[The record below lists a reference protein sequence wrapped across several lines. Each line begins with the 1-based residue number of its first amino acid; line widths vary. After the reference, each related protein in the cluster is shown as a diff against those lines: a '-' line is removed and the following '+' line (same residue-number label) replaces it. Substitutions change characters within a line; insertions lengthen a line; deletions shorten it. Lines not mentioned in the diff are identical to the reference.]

1 MRTTICRMG
10 FENTFLASTT
20 ISSWAVLAILPTLGA
35 RQWRVKMA
43 IMAEKTQLSRGI
55 ILMIRT
61 FNRQRKLSMII
72 FTLEFSL
79 LVKSAGHER
88 NNRGCKII
96 IVHTMVANHPHYESW
111 WSLPCVRHWITAVQ
125 KRSPP
130 FLPPKAKDALQMRSC
145 KSGAIIHFLLSRN
158 YKIVFFWQQS
168 STNLQ
173 YWAHS
178 SFVIG
183 SSSHQA
189 EHLVS

>member
-1 MRTTICRMG
+1 
-10 FENTFLASTT
+10 
-20 ISSWAVLAILPTLGA
+20 
-35 RQWRVKMA
+35 
-43 IMAEKTQLSRGI
+43 
-55 ILMIRT
+55 MIRT

-158 YKIVFFWQQS
+158 YKIVFFLATIFYKS
-168 STNLQ
+168 SILSTFKFCDRFIISESRAFNFIKNQTKAFLRE
-173 YWAHS
+173 S
-178 SFVIG
+178 SP
-183 SSSHQA
+183 SSWKPSQVW
-189 EHLVS
+189 LRKNTQRNII